1 MYRGV
6 SARRSGFSE
15 NTDHP
20 PWPYS
25 PVNRGTTVQG
35 KLLTHNWIME
45 SIIMDY
51 HITLKLSLLFNKLE
65 YNNTK
70 GLH

>member
-1 MYRGV
+1 MVRIFGK
-6 SARRSGFSE
+6 SR
-15 NTDHP
+15 P
-20 PWPYS
+20 PLLPYS

-45 SIIMDY
+45 SIILDFL
-51 HITLKLSLLFNKLE
+51 ITLKLSFLFNTIE
-65 YNNTK
+65 YNNMK